1 MPVPRKPSQP
11 ARAAWSAA
19 YVSSLIEEARQEQ
32 IQPAAHIMHVLAGN
46 IEAGNVPDLQTA
58 ADVLLEAAERP
69 DRELASHPLPDG
81 FSWCQGCGAA
91 EATVLIEGRCPQCR
105 EEREAATTGTG
116 SDEQTHLAVR
126 KNTPITEELLYSIR
140 RLPRPGRG
148 RRQRVVLKLTITG
161 GDNGEPVI
169 TILEPNED

>member
-1 MPVPRKPSQP
+1 M
-11 ARAAWSAA
+11 
-19 YVSSLIEEARQEQ
+19 SSLIEEARQEQ

-116 SDEQTHLAVR
+116 SDEQT
-126 KNTPITEELLYSIR
+126 
-140 RLPRPGRG
+140 
-148 RRQRVVLKLTITG
+148 RQRTAA
-161 GDNGEPVI
+161 
-169 TILEPNED
+169 